1 MSVEPDYV
9 ALLRAAIAAAG
20 GSARAF
26 ARRPLL
32 RNERTIRR
40 WLAGEQPIPKEVR
53 DYLLE
58 TVKPEGATGATDP
71 KALP

>member
-1 MSVEPDYV
+1 MDDVE
-9 ALLRAAIAAAG
+9 LLKAAIQASG

-32 RNERTIRR
+32 RNERTVRR
-40 WLAGEQPIPKEVR
+40 WLAGERPIPQEVR

-58 TVKPEGATGATDP
+58 LVKPTEAP
-71 KALP
+71 P

>member
-1 MSVEPDYV
+1 MPEPMTDIE
-9 ALLRAAIAAAG
+9 LLKAAIQAAG

-32 RNERTIRR
+32 RNERTVRR
-40 WLAGEQPIPKEVR
+40 WLAGQAPIPKEVR

-58 TVKPEGATGATDP
+58 IVCRTT
-71 KALP
+71 